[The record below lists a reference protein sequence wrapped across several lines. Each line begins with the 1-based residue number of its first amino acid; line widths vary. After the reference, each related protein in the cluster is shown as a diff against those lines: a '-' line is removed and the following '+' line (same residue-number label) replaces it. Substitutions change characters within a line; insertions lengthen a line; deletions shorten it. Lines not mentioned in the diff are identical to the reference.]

1 MGHNGELKFLENDYT
16 LIEYNVYIIYIS
28 IYIYMFLFCFFMNIL
43 FVFEQKKFST
53 LSDLKL
59 FSKLGFI
66 TTSVILVILSMAGMP
81 PLLGFIGK
89 FLIFIF
95 LLILQKHTFILMFTV
110 LIIFSIYFYIQN
122 LRFLVNQTLTNFL
135 PKKGFFSYLNTKLIN
150 SLVIFNYVNLLAIFY
165 IEDILYYFNN
175 IVFYKNIF

>member
-1 MGHNGELKFLENDYT
+1 
-16 LIEYNVYIIYIS
+16 
-28 IYIYMFLFCFFMNIL
+28 
-43 FVFEQKKFST
+43 
-53 LSDLKL
+53 
-59 FSKLGFI
+59 
-66 TTSVILVILSMAGMP
+66 
-81 PLLGFIGK
+81 
-89 FLIFIF
+89 
-95 LLILQKHTFILMFTV
+95 MFTV